1 MVVSL
6 ASSIGNGI
14 EISAINDY
22 IFPSLFLQMIGAQE
36 QKLKCVVWDLANRD
50 LQYRYERYQIWN
62 LGECSAIKEEN
73 SVYADIINHI
83 HLQNPIYKMF
93 ADEIEK
99 KRFLE
104 QIFDEV
110 DKLFSSSNL
119 LYTHHHQYIDF
130 QSVRGH

>member
-1 MVVSL
+1 MVVSS

-14 EISAINDY
+14 EISVINDY
-22 IFPSLFLQMIGAQE
+22 IFHSGAQE

-50 LQYRYERYQIWN
+50 LQYRYERYQKWN
-62 LGECSAIKEEN
+62 LGECSAIKEKN

-99 KRFLE
+99 SVSWNKYLTKWTNFSHR
-104 QIFDEV
+104 QISCIPIIINILISKVYGE
-110 DKLFSSSNL
+110 
-119 LYTHHHQYIDF
+119 H
-130 QSVRGH
+130 